1 MMEMESTLGDR
12 IDKNTWGAIV
22 ELCRRWGIRRLALF
36 GSVLR
41 SDFTSESDIDIL
53 VEFEVG
59 ATPGF
64 DFMTIQSELSEI
76 LGRRVDL
83 HTPAS
88 LSKYYRE
95 DVLREAETLYDAA

>member
-1 MMEMESTLGDR
+1 MMKMGPMLRERVDESTQA
-12 IDKNTWGAIV
+12 AIV
-22 ELCRRWGIRRLALF
+22 EVCQRWGIRRLALF

-41 SDFTSESDIDIL
+41 SDFTSDSDVDIL
-53 VEFEVG
+53 VEFEAS

-64 DFMTIQSELSEI
+64 DFMTIQSELSGI

-88 LSKYYRE
+88 LSKYYRQE
-95 DVLREAETLYDAA
+95 VLREAETLYDAA